1 MFISSLVTSIT
12 EQKCF
17 QDNWRHS
24 SFFIT
29 KWFYFLVVWSLSRA
43 ALLEPK
49 KTFEYLMRCPATV
62 THQQNFMFLKHQLEI
77 V

>member
-12 EQKCF
+12 KQKCF

-29 KWFYFLVVWSLSRA
+29 KWFYFLVVWDLDGSLTGA
-43 ALLEPK
+43 KK
-49 KTFEYLMRCPATV
+49 KTFESLMRCPATV
-62 THQQNFMFLKHQLEI
+62 SQQQNFMFLKHRLEI